1 MPVAAVSARKPP
13 SMPAKFMSVVRI
25 GSAMTQA
32 TTRVTT
38 R

>member
-1 MPVAAVSARKPP
+1 MPVMTVSATKPP
-13 SMPAKFMSVVRI
+13 SMPVKFMSVVRS